1 MFCRKVLLPV
11 EEGLYVVVLD
21 GEDIGVMGEAGYGS
35 GNFNKYVEEGK
46 MLMPV
51 VENVLI

>member
-21 GEDIGVMGEAGYGS
+21 GEDIGWWGLVMDLVIS
-35 GNFNKYVEEGK
+35 IN
-46 MLMPV
+46 MLKRV
-51 VENVLI
+51 RCLCLS

>member
-21 GEDIGVMGEAGYGS
+21 GEDIGVVRGS
-35 GNFNKYVEEGK
+35 WLWIHIISVN
-46 MLMPV
+46 MLKRV
-51 VENVLI
+51 RCLCLS

>member
-21 GEDIGVMGEAGYGS
+21 GEDIGVVGGS
-35 GNFNKYVEEGK
+35 WLWIHVISVN
-46 MLMPV
+46 MLKRV
-51 VENVLI
+51 RCLCLS

>member
-1 MFCRKVLLPV
+1 
-11 EEGLYVVVLD
+11 VVVLD
-21 GEDIGVMGEAGYGS
+21 GEDIGVVGRRLVMDPR
-35 GNFNKYVEEGK
+35 NFSKYVEEGK